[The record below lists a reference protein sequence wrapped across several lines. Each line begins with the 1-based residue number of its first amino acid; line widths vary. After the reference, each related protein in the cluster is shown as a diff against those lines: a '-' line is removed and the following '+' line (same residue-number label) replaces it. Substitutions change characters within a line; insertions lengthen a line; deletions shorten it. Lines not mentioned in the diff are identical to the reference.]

1 MIEINPF
8 ETTMIL
14 IHVQPNSDLHSMY
27 SMTALF
33 HSRSQ
38 LKMEIIKKKRKKE
51 KHVISVGDDNL
62 AFSFL

>member
-14 IHVQPNSDLHSMY
+14 IHVQPNSGLHSMY

-38 LKMEIIKKKRKKE
+38 LKMEIIKKKKKE